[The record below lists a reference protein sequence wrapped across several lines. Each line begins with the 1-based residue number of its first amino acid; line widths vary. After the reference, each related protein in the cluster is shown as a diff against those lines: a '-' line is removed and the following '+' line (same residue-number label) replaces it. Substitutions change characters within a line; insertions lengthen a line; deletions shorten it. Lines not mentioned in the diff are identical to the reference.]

1 MMAEGMGPAERKRLV
16 AQILLQQAGDL
27 LEHWD
32 EVPFTEDLDIIEAR
46 EWIAGWLK
54 NLPGTAWDTRLD
66 HPTKETQS

>member
-1 MMAEGMGPAERKRLV
+1 MPLGTGAAERKRLV
-16 AQILLQQAGDL
+16 AQILIQQAGDL

-32 EVPFTEDLDIIEAR
+32 EVPYTEDLDLVEAR

-66 HPTKETQS
+66 HPTERNRS